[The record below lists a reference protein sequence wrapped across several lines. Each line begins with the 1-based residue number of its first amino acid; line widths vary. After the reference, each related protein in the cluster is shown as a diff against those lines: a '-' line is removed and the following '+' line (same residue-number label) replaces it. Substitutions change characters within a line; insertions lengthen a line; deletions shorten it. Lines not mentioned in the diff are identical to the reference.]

1 MKKYY
6 FKEKFFKITDHYPI
20 LDENGK
26 KAFYVDQK
34 LKFIGYKVRVSDEN
48 RKEILSIDRE
58 FKPFLPTYKVDFT
71 DKNKASMKIKANLS
85 IFRKSIDVI
94 MDNDR
99 INLSGN
105 FFDYEFKIRYKG
117 ETIGEVTK
125 KILSITDQYELTV
138 YDENYTLELIILCL
152 CLNNIKDM
160 ELESSRNN
168 NN

>member
-6 FKEKFFKITDHYPI
+6 FKEKFFKIIDHYPI
-20 LDENGK
+20 LNENGK

-34 LKFIGYKVRVSDEN
+34 LKLIGYKVRVSDEN
-48 RKEILSIDRE
+48 RKEIFSIDRA

-105 FFDYEFKIRYKG
+105 FLDYEFKIRYKG
-117 ETIGEVTK
+117 EIIGEVTK
-125 KILSITDQYELTV
+125 KLLSLTDKYELTV
-138 YDENYTLELIILCL
+138 LDEDYTEELIALCL

-168 NN
+168 D

>member
-1 MKKYY
+1 M
-6 FKEKFFKITDHYPI
+6 
-20 LDENGK
+20 
-26 KAFYVDQK
+26 
-34 LKFIGYKVRVSDEN
+34 
-48 RKEILSIDRE
+48 
-58 FKPFLPTYKVDFT
+58 PTYKVDFA
-71 DKNKASMKIKANLS
+71 DKNKASIKIKANLS

-138 YDENYTLELIILCL
+138 YDENYTLELISLCI

-168 NN
+168 D

>member
-34 LKFIGYKVRVSDEN
+34 LKLIGYKVRVSDEN
-48 RKEILSIDRE
+48 RKEIFSIDRA

-105 FFDYEFKIRYKG
+105 FLDYEFKIRYKG
-117 ETIGEVTK
+117 EIIGEVTK
-125 KILSITDQYELTV
+125 KLLSLTDKYELTV
-138 YDENYTLELIILCL
+138 LDEDYTEELIALCL

-168 NN
+168 D

>member
-6 FKEKFFKITDHYPI
+6 FKEKLFKIIDHYPI
-20 LDENGK
+20 LDDNGK
-26 KAFYVDQK
+26 KEFFVDQK
-34 LKFIGYKVRVSDEN
+34 IKLIGYKVEVSDKNHE
-48 RKEILSIDRE
+48 EIFSIDRA
-58 FKPFLPTYKVDFT
+58 FKPFLPTYRVDFT
-71 DKNKASMKIKANLS
+71 DKDKASMKIKANLS

-105 FFDYEFKIRYKG
+105 FLDYEFKIRYKG

-125 KILSITDQYELTV
+125 KILSLTDKYELTV
-138 YDENYTLELIILCL
+138 FDENYTDELIALCL

-160 ELESSRNN
+160 ELESSNN

>member
-34 LKFIGYKVRVSDEN
+34 LKLIGYKVRVSDEN
-48 RKEILSIDRE
+48 RKEIFSIDRE

-94 MDNDR
+94 MDSDR

-125 KILSITDQYELTV
+125 KILSMIDQYELTV
-138 YDENYTLELIILCL
+138 YDENYILELISLCI

-160 ELESSRNN
+160 ELESSKNN
-168 NN
+168 D

>member
-34 LKFIGYKVRVSDEN
+34 LKLIGYKVRVSDCNHE
-48 RKEILSIDRE
+48 EIFSIDRA
-58 FKPFLPTYKVDFT
+58 FKPFLPTYKVDFS

-105 FFDYEFKIRYKG
+105 FFDYEFKIRYRG

-138 YDENYTLELIILCL
+138 YDENYSQELISLCL

-168 NN
+168 N

>member
-34 LKFIGYKVRVSDEN
+34 LKLIGYKVRVSDEN
-48 RKEILSIDRE
+48 RKEIFSIDRE

-138 YDENYTLELIILCL
+138 YDENYSQELISLCL

-160 ELESSRNN
+160 ELESSMNN
-168 NN
+168 D

>member
-6 FKEKFFKITDHYPI
+6 FKEKFFKIIDHYPI

-34 LKFIGYKVRVSDEN
+34 LKLIGYKVRVSDEN
-48 RKEILSIDRE
+48 HDEIFSIDRS
-58 FKPFLPTYKVDFT
+58 FKPFLPTYKVDFA

-99 INLSGN
+99 INLSGDS
-105 FFDYEFKIRYKG
+105 FDYEFKIRYKG

-125 KILSITDQYELTV
+125 KILSMTDQYELTV
-138 YDENYTLELIILCL
+138 YDENYILELISLCI

-168 NN
+168 D

>member
-6 FKEKFFKITDHYPI
+6 FKEKFFKIIDHYPI

-26 KAFYVDQK
+26 KEFFVDQK
-34 LKFIGYKVRVSDEN
+34 IKLIGYKVTVSDKNHE
-48 RKEILSIDRE
+48 EIFSTDRA
-58 FKPFLPTYKVDFT
+58 FKPFLPTYRVDFT
-71 DKNKASMKIKANLS
+71 DKDKASMKIKANLS

-105 FFDYEFKIRYKG
+105 FFDYEFKIRYRG

-138 YDENYTLELIILCL
+138 YDDNYSQELISLCL

-168 NN
+168 D